1 MKKKDLE
8 QLKTQDI
15 KALKKKVADAKQEA
29 ANFKIEISL
38 GKVKNVHSILQ
49 KKKEIA
55 KVMTVLNF
63 KSKIAKTEKETKVHK
78 EVKVGAR

>member
-8 QLKTQDI
+8 QLKSQDI
-15 KALKKKVADAKQEA
+15 KTLKKKVDDLKKEA

-38 GKVKNVHSILQ
+38 GKVKNVHSISQ
-49 KKKEIA
+49 KKKDIA
-55 KVMTVLNF
+55 KIMTILNI
-63 KSKIAKTEKETKVHK
+63 KSKIAKIEVKTKVNK